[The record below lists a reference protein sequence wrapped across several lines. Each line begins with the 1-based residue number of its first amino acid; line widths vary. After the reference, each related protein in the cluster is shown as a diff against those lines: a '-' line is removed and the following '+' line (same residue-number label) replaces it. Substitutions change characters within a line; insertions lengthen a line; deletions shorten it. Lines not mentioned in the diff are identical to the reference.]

1 LGEPLL
7 LVAVQ
12 AMGSCPSIGIVV
24 IGR

>member
-12 AMGSCPSIGIVV
+12 AMGSRPSIGIVV